1 MITKKTCVGPRSYVW
16 SVSELGR
23 RRFIQVLSALLYNA
37 NLVGFARGTIY
48 TGRIKGI
55 CVPGLNCYSC
65 PGAIAACPLG
75 SLQSALGNIR
85 GRLPLYVIGTLL
97 LFGILL
103 GRAICAFLCPFGLVQ
118 DLLNKIPSPKLRKS
132 KVTRLLSLGKYA
144 ILFIF
149 VIYLPLHFLWI
160 SGVSSPAFCKYLCP
174 MGTLQAGI
182 PLVLAN
188 DSLRAITG
196 ALFQWRLVWLAI
208 VLLASIFIF
217 RPFCRFLCPLGAIY
231 SLFNKYALFG
241 IKVNTHRCTNCQ
253 ACTKSCKLDAHK
265 INDREC
271 IRCGDC
277 RKVCAHNA
285 IVYRRKDTESD

>member
-1 MITKKTCVGPRSYVW
+1 MGK
-16 SVSELGR
+16 R
-23 RRFIQVLSALLYNA
+23 RLVQFASALLYNA

-48 TGRIKGI
+48 TGNLKGL
-55 CVPGLNCYSC
+55 CVPGLNCHSC

-75 SLQSALGNIR
+75 SFQTALGDVR
-85 GRLPLYVIGTLL
+85 TKLPLYVMGLLL

-118 DLLNKIPSPKLRKS
+118 DLLHKIPSPKLRKS
-132 KVTRLLSLGKYA
+132 TVTRWLSLCKYA
-144 ILFIF
+144 VLFTF
-149 VIYLPLHFLWI
+149 VIYLPLHFLWMNGI
-160 SGVSSPAFCKYLCP
+160 STPAFCKYLCP

-182 PLVLAN
+182 PLVLSN
-188 DSLRAITG
+188 ESLRAITG
-196 ALFQWRLVWLAI
+196 VLFQWRLLWLGVI
-208 VLLASIFIF
+208 LLISIFIF

-241 IKVNTHRCTNCQ
+241 IKVNTHRCTGCR
-253 ACTKSCKLDAHK
+253 ACVKSCKLDVYQ

-277 RKVCAHNA
+277 RPICTYKA
-285 IVYRRKDTESD
+285 IVYKRKDELETNEE

>member
-1 MITKKTCVGPRSYVW
+1 M
-16 SVSELGR
+16 GR
-23 RRFIQVLSALLYNA
+23 RRLVQFASVLLYNA
-37 NLVGFARGTIY
+37 NLAGFARDTIF
-48 TGRIKGI
+48 TRDIKGL
-55 CVPGLNCYSC
+55 CVPGLNCHSC

-75 SLQSALGNIR
+75 SFQTALGDVR
-85 GRLPLYVIGTLL
+85 FKLPYYILGVLL

-118 DLLNKIPSPKLRKS
+118 DLLHKIPTPKLRKS
-132 KVTRLLSLGKYA
+132 TVTRWLSLCKYTV
-144 ILFIF
+144 LLIF

-160 SGVSSPAFCKYLCP
+160 NGVSTPAFCKYLCP

-182 PLVLAN
+182 PLVLAHE
-188 DSLRAITG
+188 SLRAITG
-196 ALFQWRLVWLAI
+196 VLFQWRLLWLGVILVA
-208 VLLASIFIF
+208 AIFIF

-241 IKVNTHRCTNCQ
+241 IKVNDHRCTGCR
-253 ACTKSCKLDAHK
+253 ACTNSCKLDVRK

-277 RKVCAHNA
+277 RPVCKHKA
-285 IVYRRKDTESD
+285 IVYKRKEASFVKEFSDKDEEI